1 MHLQFTHF
9 ISIYETIRNRYDGE
23 KDYSKKKKKQL
34 NTWVTLPTTEQSN
47 SLTGQNTDATLL
59 WGN

>member
-47 SLTGQNTDATLL
+47 SLIGQNTDATLL